1 MSEYKKVGILGGT
14 FDPIHMGHL
23 IIANQA
29 ITQFDLS
36 TILIMPTNEPPHK
49 SNEVISSASHRNKM
63 VQLAIEDNKYF
74 KLSTFEQERK
84 GTTYTSD
91 TLTQLS
97 QNNPNCCYYFILGFD
112 SLAYIDSWHK
122 PDIIFN
128 TAIILVALRNN
139 ENMEVVQEKISFL
152 EDKYN
157 GEIYLLNIPNINIS
171 SEFIRKR
178 VREKDSIRY
187 FVPKD
192 VERYIY
198 INNLY
203 RMEDNK

>member
-14 FDPIHMGHL
+14 FDPIHTGHL

-29 ITQFDLS
+29 RTQFDL
-36 TILIMPTNEPPHK
+36 TTVLIMPTNEPPHK
-49 SNEVISSASHRNKM
+49 SNQVITPASHRNKM

-74 KLSTFEQERK
+74 KLSTIEQERK

-91 TLTQLS
+91 TLMQLCE
-97 QNNPNCCYYFILGFD
+97 NNPYCQYYFILGFD
-112 SLAYIDSWHK
+112 SLAYIDQWYR

-128 TAIILVALRNN
+128 SAVILVALRNN
-139 ENMEVVQEKISFL
+139 ENLERVEEKISYL

-157 GEIYLLNIPNINIS
+157 GEIHLLNLPNINIS
-171 SEFIRKR
+171 SDFIRKR
-178 VREKDSIRY
+178 VTEKESIRY

-192 VERYIY
+192 VEKYIY

-203 RMEDNK
+203 RLE

>member
-14 FDPIHMGHL
+14 FDPIHVGHL

-36 TILIMPTNEPPHK
+36 TVLIMPTNEPPHK
-49 SNEVISSASHRNKM
+49 ADQVITSTSHRNKM

-74 KLSTFEQERK
+74 KLSIIEQERK

-91 TLTQLS
+91 TLTLLCQS
-97 QNNPNCCYYFILGFD
+97 NPYCRYYFIVGFD
-112 SLAYIDSWHK
+112 SLANIDRWHR

-128 TAIILVALRNN
+128 SAVILVALRNN
-139 ENMEVVQEKISFL
+139 ETIETVQERISFL

-157 GEIYLLNIPNINIS
+157 GEIHLLNIPNINVS

-178 VREKDSIRY
+178 VVEKESIRY

-192 VERYIY
+192 VEKYIY
-198 INNLY
+198 VNNLY
-203 RMEDNK
+203 RLEEK